1 VATRLKTVEFAHPPL
16 AALVDNTLT
25 TLTQITVYLPET
37 GTRTFRSVVAEVSA
51 QATGTAAGNITSRQ
65 IQCRL
70 GAAGYTTNTNAN
82 LYTGSGEDLM
92 VHHAV
97 DLTSHFTTNWSGT
110 SMTFD
115 TQVLIDSTMTTP
127 AFTNVCVTLY
137 VTYEYDDTS
146 TTQVKT
152 VRIPLNAPVGALATT
167 KPGTATATIPALD
180 TELPEASKTYRSQ
193 HIVVQGT
200 TGVASTTD
208 STITMQLDSTA
219 SHTSGISEA
228 AQNGSHFFRYV
239 WDCSAVLDESIS
251 MGFYIW
257 GSVARYNH
265 VQAYLVVT
273 YEFDASAAND
283 VFVSLMIPSDT
294 GLGGQNASTAANRLF
309 GYLSIPE
316 SGLVTKQ
323 LAYFGY
329 WDTTGV
335 TAGFNMRLGTG
346 SYVAYTDLAAT
357 VAGCSAAMVRND
369 SAFTLVQG
377 DNVVTLDVYCTETAT
392 DFLTALNGFFL
403 VNYTCD
409 KPTDGHGAVNH
420 TVRWGM
426 EAPYSGASVNI
437 ETTAAWA
444 PVIPEADYRL
454 VSMGV
459 EFDYYANSTNGGF
472 GCFVDVERTSGED
485 QLTWDVVAGAAGI
498 SDFETGLRRNFVSC
512 LRHFQRFP
520 GDEGFHFNSLRR
532 DVETTRRWRAYNGSL
547 TAIWDRLALLFTYHS
562 QTWDVTGTV
571 TGSAGGTVTIDLH
584 NAITGEKLKETTR
597 SGNGSYTLTWYD
609 DTTSL
614 YTVARED
621 GTHLARS
628 DDGVAA

>member
-1 VATRLKTVEFAHPPL
+1 MATATKMVEFAHPPL
-16 AALVDNTLT
+16 ASMVDNTLT
-25 TLTQITVYLPET
+25 SLTQMTVYLPES
-37 GTRTFRSVVAEVSA
+37 GKTFRSVVAEVSA
-51 QATGTAAGNITSRQ
+51 QATGTATGNMSTRQ
-65 IQCRL
+65 LQCRL
-70 GAAGYTTNTNAN
+70 GAAAYTSNTNAN

-97 DLTSHFTTNWSGT
+97 DLTAHFTANWSGT

-115 TQVLIDSTMTTP
+115 SQVLIDSTMTTP
-127 AFTNVCVTLY
+127 AFTNICVTLY
-137 VTYEYDDTS
+137 ITYDYDDTS
-146 TTQVKT
+146 STQIKT
-152 VRIPLNAPVGALATT
+152 VRIPLNAPTGALATT

-180 TELPEASKTYRSQ
+180 TELPEASKVYRNQ
-193 HIVVQGT
+193 HIIIQGT
-200 TGVASTTD
+200 TGIASTTD
-208 STITMQLDSTA
+208 STITMQLNSTT
-219 SHTSGISEA
+219 SHTSGINEA
-228 AQNGSHFFRYV
+228 AANGSHFFRYV

-273 YEFDASAAND
+273 YEFDATSAND

-294 GLGGQNASTAANRLF
+294 GLGGQSASTAANRLF

-369 SAFTLVQG
+369 SAYTLVTG
-377 DNVVTLDVYCTETAT
+377 DNTLTIDAYCTETTT

-409 KPTDGHGAVNH
+409 KPTGGHGAVTT
-420 TVRWGM
+420 TVRVGM
-426 EAPYSGASVNI
+426 EAPYAGGALNI
-437 ETTAAWA
+437 QTPAAWA
-444 PVIPEADYRL
+444 PVIPQTDYRL

-459 EFDYYANSTNGGF
+459 EFDYFANAANGGF

-485 QLTWDVVAGAAGI
+485 QLTWDSVAGAAGI
-498 SDFETGLRRNFVSC
+498 SDFESGLRRNFVSC

-520 GDEGFHFNSLRR
+520 GDEGFHFNSIRR
-532 DVETTRRWRAYNGSL
+532 DVETARRWRAYNGSL
-547 TAIWDRLALLFTYHS
+547 TATWNRLALLYTIHS
-562 QTWDVTGTV
+562 QTWTV
-571 TGSAGGTVTIDLH
+571 TGNVTGSNGGTVDLWLH
-584 NAITGEKLKETTR
+584 NADTGERLKHTTR
-597 SGNGSYTLTWYD
+597 VGDGSYTFTWYD
-609 DTTSL
+609 NVTDL
-614 YTVARED
+614 YVSAYED
-621 GTHLARS
+621 GTHLNRS
-628 DDGVAA
+628 DIGPAT